1 MGTWPAKTDPSS
13 PGLNARFEQKPS
25 DELISSVSPS
35 FDLNI
40 AVSVNFEGELG
51 RYVPYQVRSVKV
63 AKCKLLTTTIGV
75 ICCVSYT
82 RTASCV
88 ATA

>member
-1 MGTWPAKTDPSS
+1 MYTCPSS
-13 PGLNARFEQKPS
+13 PGLNVRLEQKPS
-25 DELISSVSPS
+25 EELMSNVRPS
-35 FDLNI
+35 LDLGDGSAYSERSI
-40 AVSVNFEGELG
+40 TKLK
-51 RYVPYQVRSVKV
+51 YQVRSVNV

-82 RTASCV
+82 STASCV